1 MTTLINAITDAITDL
16 ILLVL
21 REFVGRR

>member
-1 MTTLINAITDAITDL
+1 MSTLINALTDAITDL